1 MAHGAC
7 RNTRPS
13 TSNPSVTTF
22 VSSSPPP
29 FATTMKAAAPLSL
42 IALLATSAV
51 AAEFNPSHGDHS
63 PAHARLHA
71 SRAQM
76 RREAGGQLYKRCKP
90 KNTTA
95 PVATPEPESA
105 PAPESVPAP
114 ASEPASKSPEPSP
127 TPAPAPAPAPAP
139 VPENNSGSGDVIK
152 VKSSGCGDTGA
163 TSDVTKTSGP
173 NGSQEWLNCGVNGG
187 GWTPP
192 YMKVSDLK
200 FKDLGAEFA
209 SGNSIFKNCAPYLD
223 AIYSASGQTGLPA
236 IMIASIMMQESSC
249 NKDTVGGGG
258 EQGLMQITH
267 EKCGGAPG
275 GNCKDPWFNIHTG
288 AKYLADQINN
298 CGGNVLEALG
308 SYNGWYKGLTYGKA
322 TAARYTNCCRCQNN
336 LDYLHQF
343 FNGWMQGKD
352 AYSSD
357 LGVYKNLA
365 VCGPY

>member
-1 MAHGAC
+1 
-7 RNTRPS
+7 
-13 TSNPSVTTF
+13 
-22 VSSSPPP
+22 
-29 FATTMKAAAPLSL
+29 MKAIAPLSL
-42 IALLATSAV
+42 VALLATSAV
-51 AAEFNPSHGDHS
+51 AATHEHTS

-71 SRAQM
+71 ARTQM
-76 RREAGGQLYKRCKP
+76 RRGSGGQLYKRCKP
-90 KNTTA
+90 KYSPPPTA
-95 PVATPEPESA
+95 PKAPEPEVA
-105 PAPESVPAP
+105 PAA
-114 ASEPASKSPEPSP
+114 KSPESS
-127 TPAPAPAPAPAP
+127 PAPAPAPAPAAAP
-139 VPENNSGSGDVIK
+139 APAYQPAPTYGNSGDVING
-152 VKSSGCGDTGA
+152 KSYGCGDTGA
-163 TSDVTKTSGP
+163 TADVTKTSGP

-192 YMKVSDLK
+192 SVKVSDLK
-200 FKDLGAEFA
+200 FKDLTTEMS
-209 SGNSIFKNCAPYLD
+209 SGHSIFKNCAQFSNIIYD
-223 AIYSASGQTGLPA
+223 AAGQYGLPP

-267 EKCGGAPG
+267 DKCGGAPNG
-275 GNCKDPWFNIHTG
+275 DCKEPWYNIHTG

-298 CGGNVLEALG
+298 NGGNVLKAVG
-308 SYNGWYKGLTYGKA
+308 TYNGWSDGMTYAKA

-365 VCGPY
+365 VCGAY